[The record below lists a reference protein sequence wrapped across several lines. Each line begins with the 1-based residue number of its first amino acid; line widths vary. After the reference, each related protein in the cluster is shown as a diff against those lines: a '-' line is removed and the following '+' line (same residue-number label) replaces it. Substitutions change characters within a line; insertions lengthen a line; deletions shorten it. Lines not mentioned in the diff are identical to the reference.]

1 MASPQCENGF
11 TRIANELLEAILLK
25 RIPGQELRVVLF
37 VARKTYGFG
46 KKADRISYG
55 QIAKATGIPRTR
67 VIMHMQ
73 SLVSKKV
80 LGSLNNGTR
89 QPSTIWINKD
99 YSQWV
104 DSPIK
109 DTSPKEETNVVSKKG
124 LEPSPNN
131 GVPQKKEEKETI
143 QKKKKPFVETSDE
156 VRLSELLF
164 SLMLRNNPKAKT
176 PNIQTWAKH
185 VDYMIRIDKR
195 NVEDIEKIIRWSQK
209 DSFWLGNILSTSKL
223 RDKFDKLWLKVTN
236 GNHGPKA
243 TTVYQ
248 AETEKKNQL
257 FRAYLQDEAQDE
269 KPSSGPRKIIDAKN
283 SPETVD

>member
-1 MASPQCENGF
+1 MHASPQCENGF
-11 TRIANELLEAILLK
+11 TRIANELLEAISLK
-25 RIPGQELRVVLF
+25 RIPGQELRIVLF

-67 VIMHMQ
+67 VITHIK

-109 DTSPKEETNVVSKKG
+109 DTSPKEGTKVVPITG

-143 QKKKKPFVETSDE
+143 QKKRSVLPAFISKELWQDFKTHRSKLKASMTEKSKRLNIGKIKK
-156 VRLSELLF
+156 F
-164 SLMLRNNPKAKT
+164 SGGNPKIAKAL
-176 PNIQTWAKH
+176 IEQS
-185 VDYMIRIDKR
+185 
-195 NVEDIEKIIRWSQK
+195 IEKGWKGIFELK
-209 DSFWLGNILSTSKL
+209 DAENIENGLK
-223 RDKFDKLWLKVTN
+223 DFD
-236 GNHGPKA
+236 
-243 TTVYQ
+243 
-248 AETEKKNQL
+248 
-257 FRAYLQDEAQDE
+257 FSD
-269 KPSSGPRKIIDAKN
+269 
-283 SPETVD
+283 